1 MGRLRVCQLIG
12 YYDHGGICRVAVE
25 LTLRLRKFFEVT
37 LVCRKVLRKPE
48 EDVEIVELGSK
59 NTADL
64 WKKSHKLREQFDIIH
79 THDVYSLPAL
89 VRGKRGAKIVYTDHG
104 IVPIKYQS
112 HIVRS
117 FHGVMFAHLCR
128 FFARQA
134 DAVVGISDYIANEL
148 KYKVGCRNVIKI
160 PNGVD
165 IERFKPLRPKEEYL
179 KLKIGDPML
188 LKVGLIEKHK
198 AVDYH
203 IASMPFILK
212 KFPNARLVFIGA
224 GSDIN
229 HYKALAKAM
238 KIDRFVF
245 FLGYVPNHMLPL
257 YYNVADIALQ
267 VDYWHGFGLPIL
279 EAMACGK
286 PVIARDAY
294 GMREL
299 ILESGAGVL
308 VKGKD
313 PRELA
318 AAVEQV
324 LNNYKD
330 YSLKARKYAERFD
343 WDKVVTKYM
352 KVYERILKGTLTEIE
367 SLLKL

>member
-12 YYDHGGICRVAVE
+12 FYDHGGICRVAVE
-25 LTLRLRKFFEVT
+25 LALRLRRVFDVA

-48 EDVEIVELGSK
+48 EDIEIIELNSK

-64 WKKSHKLREQFDIIH
+64 WKKLHELQELFDIIH

-89 VRGKRGAKIVYTDHG
+89 VRGQHRAKIVYTDHG

-112 HIVRS
+112 NIVVS

-128 FFARQA
+128 LFARQA
-134 DAVVGISDYIANEL
+134 DAVVGISDYIVNEL
-148 KYKVGCRNVIKI
+148 RYKVGCRNVVKI
-160 PNGVD
+160 PNGID
-165 IERFKPLRPKEEYL
+165 IERFKPLRSKEGYL
-179 KLKIGDPML
+179 NLKIGDPML
-188 LKVGLIEKHK
+188 LKVGLIMKHK

-229 HYKALAKAM
+229 YYKALAKAM
-238 KIDRFVF
+238 KIDRFVH
-245 FLGYVPNHMLPL
+245 FLGYVPNHVLPL
-257 YYNVADIALQ
+257 YYNAADIALQ

-294 GMREL
+294 AMREL

-324 LNNYKD
+324 LSSYED
-330 YSLKARKYAERFD
+330 YSLRARRYAERFD
-343 WDKVVTKYM
+343 WNKVVTKYM
-352 KVYERILKGTLTEIE
+352 AVYERVLEGEP
-367 SLLKL
+367 LLK